1 MFQEFLCL
9 KRTQVQVKVHSG
21 FPHSP
26 WELGWLSVP
35 SPNTGSHSRE
45 EWLTAPSEP
54 GSPDTM
60 TRRVAKPGFGLRTD
74 LAQLVQLMAK
84 GT

>member
-1 MFQEFLCL
+1 MGAGLAQRVL
-9 KRTQVQVKVHSG
+9 
-21 FPHSP
+21 
-26 WELGWLSVP
+26 

-45 EWLTAPSEP
+45 EWVTAPSQS

-60 TRRVAKPGFGLRTD
+60 TRAGAKPGFGLT
-74 LAQLVQLMAK
+74 QLILLVVK

>member
-1 MFQEFLCL
+1 MGAGLAQRVL
-9 KRTQVQVKVHSG
+9 
-21 FPHSP
+21 
-26 WELGWLSVP
+26 

-45 EWLTAPSEP
+45 EWVTAPSQS

-60 TRRVAKPGFGLRTD
+60 TRAGAKPGFGLT
-74 LAQLVQLMAK
+74 QLILLMVK